1 MSKKSKAAGDA
12 DKIHEVK
19 QTAEQEPAV
28 SSALFCGTDFD
39 ICEPVPSTSSKEA
52 DILPFSDV
60 SSETEKTSETNNY
73 ADLSGTGNTSSENK
87 EIASEPASSATSSS
101 ASKQS
106 NSVASDSS
114 YEEEHLQSDTRHE
127 RRSFFSKTARKSA
140 PSLEEQILARIN
152 DADLMRYLE
161 MEHEKLH
168 LLQSRKESREKRL
181 FTILQLL
188 LSLAAVVTVV
198 FLLRD
203 NPTVLV
209 NILYITGIIV
219 VLWLVK
225 NPLEKDRKKKD

>member
-1 MSKKSKAAGDA
+1 MSKKSKAANEA

-19 QTAEQEPAV
+19 QSETQEPAV
-28 SSALFCGTDFD
+28 SSALFSGTDFD
-39 ICEPVPSTSSKEA
+39 ICEPVPAASVKEA
-52 DILPFSDV
+52 DILPFTDTASGADSNNASDTKPEAPSV
-60 SSETEKTSETNNY
+60 TDDRTAAAFSAESAS
-73 ADLSGTGNTSSENK
+73 ALSSGTESTKKADRFHEAQPK
-87 EIASEPASSATSSS
+87 EGAEPS
-101 ASKQS
+101 
-106 NSVASDSS
+106 
-114 YEEEHLQSDTRHE
+114 
-127 RRSFFSKTARKSA
+127 RRSLFSRTAKKAS
-140 PSLEEQILARIN
+140 PTIEEQILARIS

-168 LLQSRKESREKRL
+168 LIQTRKETREKRL
-181 FTILQLL
+181 FTLFQLL

>member
-1 MSKKSKAAGDA
+1 MSKKSKVAGDA

-19 QTAEQEPAV
+19 QTAEQDPAV

-87 EIASEPASSATSSS
+87 AIASEPASSA

-106 NSVASDSS
+106 NTVASDSS
-114 YEEEHLQSDTRHE
+114 YEEDPLQSDTRHE
-127 RRSFFSKTARKSA
+127 RRSFFSKAARKSA

>member
-1 MSKKSKAAGDA
+1 MRASHDKGGTSMSKKSKAAGDA

-19 QTAEQEPAV
+19 QTAEQDPAV

-87 EIASEPASSATSSS
+87 AIASEPVSSG

-106 NSVASDSS
+106 NTVASDSS
-114 YEEEHLQSDTRHE
+114 YEEEPLQSDTRHE

-152 DADLMRYLE
+152 DG
-161 MEHEKLH
+161 
-168 LLQSRKESREKRL
+168 
-181 FTILQLL
+181 T
-188 LSLAAVVTVV
+188 
-198 FLLRD
+198 
-203 NPTVLV
+203 
-209 NILYITGIIV
+209 
-219 VLWLVK
+219 
-225 NPLEKDRKKKD
+225 

>member
-19 QTAEQEPAV
+19 QTAEQDPAV

-87 EIASEPASSATSSS
+87 AIASEPVSSG

-106 NSVASDSS
+106 NTVASDSS
-114 YEEEHLQSDTRHE
+114 YEEEPLQSDTRHE

-152 DADLMRYLE
+152 DADLMPIFYISLE
-161 MEHEKLH
+161 
-168 LLQSRKESREKRL
+168 S
-181 FTILQLL
+181 
-188 LSLAAVVTVV
+188 LS
-198 FLLRD
+198 FS
-203 NPTVLV
+203 
-209 NILYITGIIV
+209 G
-219 VLWLVK
+219 
-225 NPLEKDRKKKD
+225 